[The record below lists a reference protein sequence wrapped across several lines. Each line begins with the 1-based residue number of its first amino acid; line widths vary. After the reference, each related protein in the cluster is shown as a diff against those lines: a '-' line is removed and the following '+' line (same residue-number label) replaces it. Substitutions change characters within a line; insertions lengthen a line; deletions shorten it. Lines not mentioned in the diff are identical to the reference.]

1 MSTENKVEIDPKVIG
16 IIAYLTLIGWIVALI
31 LNSSAKS
38 EFGSFHIRQAL
49 GIGLLGLLLAF
60 IPVIGWILTIILV
73 IIGLMSAINGEQKTV
88 PVVGEYFQDWFK
100 GL

>member
-88 PVVGEYFQDWFK
+88 PVVGEYFQEWFR